1 MYPHVGPYTP
11 YFGFGYGGIKNIL
24 TMWSPMSNPL
34 TNLIAPPRSILRV
47 TQVGIIID
55 YGEPLDEDNDSSKR
69 KHNLRMPR
77 IILIGKPYHER
88 KGKPSPVGDVGG
100 LLTHG

>member
-1 MYPHVGPYTP
+1 
-11 YFGFGYGGIKNIL
+11 
-24 TMWSPMSNPL
+24 MSIPL
-34 TNLIAPPRSILRV
+34 TNLIAPPRSILGV
-47 TQVGIIID
+47 AQIGIVMD

-77 IILIGKPYHER
+77 IILIGKPYHEQ
-88 KGKPSPVGDVGG
+88 KGKPSLIGDVGG

>member
-11 YFGFGYGGIKNIL
+11 YSGFGYGGIRNTP
-24 TMWSPMSNPL
+24 TMWPPMSNPL
-34 TNLIAPPRSILRV
+34 TNLTTPPRSILRV
-47 TQVGIIID
+47 AQVGIVID

-88 KGKPSPVGDVGG
+88 KGKPSPIGDVGG
-100 LLTHG
+100 LFTHG